1 LSGFPYRAAALS
13 DNWYSVVLIIMDPH
27 AVTSTHPD
35 HPAQLPETTA
45 PSERLASAG
54 VDARDDAVAHRTSAL
69 SDIGDLGRLEGI
81 IRSAMEAIITVDESQ
96 RIVIFNPMAEKL
108 FGCAAAD
115 AIGGTLERFIPV
127 RNRPGHSDK
136 VRQFGVTGA
145 SERQLGRQRPIF
157 GLRANGEEF
166 PIEASISQL
175 VDHKGRLFT
184 VMLRD
189 VTDRLK
195 AEAELNASRNELR
208 ALSANLQTAR
218 EEEKARIARELHDD
232 LGQRLTALKMDLAL
246 LESELEE
253 HQGASAGQ
261 AGQADAAGVRPIG
274 SFAEVPE
281 VWRRHTHAMRALLD
295 DTVQAVRR
303 IAADLRPVMLDDLG
317 LVAAMEWLANEW
329 RSRFGIIVTLEV
341 DPDGWNAVDPN
352 AATAIF
358 RIVQEALTNIARHAN
373 ATRANV
379 HLSRNGGSG
388 SGNSGNSTGAS
399 GAPDSGYARAGA
411 GDGAGDVTDVAAA
424 NERVET
430 ASCVLRISDNG
441 TGGTSDS
448 REKSRSGPEPKR
460 DRHPLEHTER
470 QPSLPQDTLPD
481 AVDPHQPF
489 GLIGMRERVRML
501 EGTMTIE
508 RPRTGGFIVHVILP
522 LSMVD
527 AVPGQRRAQA
537 PLAPKRGKPTS

>member
-1 LSGFPYRAAALS
+1 MSCKVSLRPVGIPLRADSVLSTSCYPLT
-13 DNWYSVVLIIMDPH
+13 LTIMDPL
-27 AVTSTHPD
+27 AVTSTP
-35 HPAQLPETTA
+35 PAPEQA
-45 PSERLASAG
+45 PEHALTPA
-54 VDARDDAVAHRTSAL
+54 DA
-69 SDIGDLGRLEGI
+69 DLGRLEGI
-81 IRSAMEAIITVDESQ
+81 IRSAMEAIITIDESQ
-96 RIVIFNPMAEKL
+96 RILIFNPMAEKL

-115 AIGGTLERFIPV
+115 AIGGSLERFIPI
-127 RNRPGHSDK
+127 RNRPGHSEK

-145 SERQLGRQRPIF
+145 SERQLGRQRPLF

-175 VDHKGRLFT
+175 VDQKGRLFT

-246 LESELEE
+246 LESELDE
-253 HQGASAGQ
+253 HPAASALSLEG
-261 AGQADAAGVRPIG
+261 AV
-274 SFAEVPE
+274 SPE
-281 VWRRHTHAMRALLD
+281 AWRRHTHAMRALLD

-317 LVAAMEWLANEW
+317 LMAAIDWLANEW
-329 RSRFGIIVTLEV
+329 RSRYGIIVTLEA
-341 DPDGWNAVDPN
+341 DPDAWNAVEPN

-373 ATRANV
+373 ATRATV
-379 HLSRNGGSG
+379 HLSRCA
-388 SGNSGNSTGAS
+388 TGTSNLLERDDA
-399 GAPDSGYARAGA
+399 AR
-411 GDGAGDVTDVAAA
+411 TDAH
-424 NERVET
+424 RLET
-430 ASCVLRISDNG
+430 GICVLRISDNG
-441 TGGTSDS
+441 TGAVGKRVD
-448 REKSRSGPEPKR
+448 KDAGVQPEMA
-460 DRHPLEHTER
+460 
-470 QPSLPQDTLPD
+470 QDAATQAGDL
-481 AVDPHQPF
+481 HQPF

-501 EGTMTIE
+501 EGTLTIE
-508 RPRTGGFIVHVILP
+508 QPSGGGFVVHVTLP

-527 AVPGQRRAQA
+527 AADGHRRAPHFAQ
-537 PLAPKRGKPTS
+537 PQPQPQPSVPVQDSLVIQRGKPAL

>member
-1 LSGFPYRAAALS
+1 
-13 DNWYSVVLIIMDPH
+13 MDPL

-35 HPAQLPETTA
+35 HPAQLPNAA
-45 PSERLASAG
+45 PALAP
-54 VDARDDAVAHRTSAL
+54 VVRPLIDPLIEDPLMDPVMHRAAPL
-69 SDIGDLGRLEGI
+69 SDIGDFGRLEGI

-96 RIVIFNPMAEKL
+96 TILIFNPMAEKL

-115 AIGGTLERFIPV
+115 AIGGTLERFIPI

-253 HQGASAGQ
+253 HQVASAMQ
-261 AGQADAAGVRPIG
+261 ANTAGVPPAA
-274 SFAEVPE
+274 SLEETPE
-281 VWRRHTHAMRALLD
+281 MWRRRTHAMRALLD

-329 RSRFGIIVTLEV
+329 RSRFGIVVTLEA
-341 DPDGWNAVDPN
+341 DPDAWNAVDPN

-373 ATRANV
+373 ATRATV
-379 HLSRNGGSG
+379 HLSRSD
-388 SGNSGNSTGAS
+388 NSTSAGAS
-399 GAPDSGYARAGA
+399 DATDPDPGHLNAADSAG
-411 GDGAGDVTDVAAA
+411 
-424 NERVET
+424 NKRVET

-441 TGGTSDS
+441 MGGVSGTGDVGGK
-448 REKSRSGPEPKR
+448 REKHPPK
-460 DRHPLEHTER
+460 HPDR
-470 QPSLPQDTLPD
+470 QPNIAQDASFH
-481 AVDPHQPF
+481 AVDTHQPF

-501 EGTMTIE
+501 EGTLTIE
-508 RPRTGGFIVHVILP
+508 QPQDGGFIVHVSLP

-527 AVPGQRRAQA
+527 GSQAQRRAQA
-537 PLAPKRGKPTS
+537 PLAEQRGKPTL